1 MMIKLKDILK
11 ESKNESV
18 NEEKKNSNNLYLEF
32 TDAVQDFNDRCI
44 EIADKITKLKGDKVD
59 GKILMKNVKKHLIPL
74 VKLMNSWNR
83 VQQRNP
89 HLTTEGRYHA
99 WRNDD
104 SMTPKQKIGMAMR
117 ETRDS
122 LKDLLKESSPGYEN
136 RQFGDPLPTL
146 RDIAKKYQEKN
157 GEIKEEL
164 LKEDDYATQYVDMV
178 DDITKEVNR
187 ISVWI
192 VKILNKQD
200 KITGTK
206 NARAYNQAVD
216 KHFRKF
222 IVDIKKI
229 TAKIED

>member
-1 MMIKLKDILK
+1 MIKLKDILK
-11 ESKNESV
+11 ES
-18 NEEKKNSNNLYLEF
+18 
-32 TDAVQDFNDRCI
+32 
-44 EIADKITKLKGDKVD
+44 
-59 GKILMKNVKKHLIPL
+59 
-74 VKLMNSWNR
+74 
-83 VQQRNP
+83 
-89 HLTTEGRYHA
+89 
-99 WRNDD
+99 
-104 SMTPKQKIGMAMR
+104 
-117 ETRDS
+117 
-122 LKDLLKESSPGYEN
+122 SPGFEN